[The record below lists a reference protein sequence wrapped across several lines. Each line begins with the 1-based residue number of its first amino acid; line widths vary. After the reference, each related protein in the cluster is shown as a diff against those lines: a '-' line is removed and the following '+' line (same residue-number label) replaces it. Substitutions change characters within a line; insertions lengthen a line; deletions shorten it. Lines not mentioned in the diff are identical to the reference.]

1 MPQVDLA
8 TGARLDYEDVGS
20 GPPLIALHGRLGTP
34 RIDLGEVIDWLKAE
48 YHVIAPTL
56 RGYGA
61 SGPKPRDFPFDFYHR
76 DARDVLALMDTL
88 GLEQAHILGYSD
100 GGETAL
106 VLAGLAPERCLSV
119 IAWGA
124 VGFYGPQMRPAA
136 QRNYPGTW
144 LTADDQ
150 ATHGIENADAFAL
163 SWVQAVVRMID
174 SGGDVSLSLAP
185 NVTCPALLM
194 LGDQDHLNPEAYAQ
208 QWVDAAPNARL
219 VMFPCGHAVH
229 RQQSEAFRQT
239 VGAFL
244 AEVRDQKDRADRP

>member
-1 MPQVDLA
+1 MPQIDLP

-34 RIDLGEVIDWLKAE
+34 RIDLGDVIDWLRAD
-48 YHVIAPTL
+48 YRVVAPTL

-76 DARDVLALMDTL
+76 DARDVLALLDAL
-88 GLEQAHILGYSD
+88 NLRQAHILGYSD

-106 VLAGLAPERCLSV
+106 VLAGLAPDHCLSV
-119 IAWGA
+119 TAWGA
-124 VGFYGPQMRPAA
+124 VGFYGPAMRPVA

-144 LTADDQ
+144 LTDEDKQ
-150 ATHGIENADAFAL
+150 IHGIVNADAFAL
-163 SWVQAVVRMID
+163 GWVQAIVHMID

-185 NVTCPALLM
+185 NVSCPALLM
-194 LGDQDHLNPEAYAQ
+194 LGDQDHLNPQAYAQ

-219 VMFPCGHAVH
+219 VMFPCGHGIH
-229 RQQSEAFRQT
+229 QQQPEAFKKT
-239 VGAFL
+239 VREFL
-244 AEVRDQKDRADRP
+244 DAV